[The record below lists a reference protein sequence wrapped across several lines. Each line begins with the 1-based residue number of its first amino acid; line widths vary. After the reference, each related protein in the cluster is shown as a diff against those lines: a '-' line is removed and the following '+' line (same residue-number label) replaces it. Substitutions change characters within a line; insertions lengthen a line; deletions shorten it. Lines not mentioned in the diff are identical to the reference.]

1 MPDYEIKIQVDMS
14 ATEQEV
20 TQSATP
26 SADGSFRI
34 VIGGE
39 SGQSIDQC
47 EQALLAVN
55 YPAIRE
61 ALSRHL
67 SEVSRQEAEVSR
79 PGVLKKNATPYPV
92 DGEIGRFSF
101 ETYSRVNLYGE
112 VSKAIRL

>member
-1 MPDYEIKIQVDMS
+1 MPNYEIKIQVDIR

-20 TQSATP
+20 TPDATP

-34 VIGGE
+34 VMDHE

-47 EQALLAVN
+47 EHALFAVN

-67 SEVSRQEAEVSR
+67 SEISRQEAEAYRV
-79 PGVLKKNATPYPV
+79 GVLKKTPRP
-92 DGEIGRFSF
+92 
-101 ETYSRVNLYGE
+101 
-112 VSKAIRL
+112 IRSMEK

>member
-1 MPDYEIKIQVDMS
+1 MPNYEIKIQVDIH

-20 TQSATP
+20 TQGATP

-34 VIGGE
+34 VIGHE

-61 ALSRHL
+61 ALSCHL
-67 SEVSRQEAEVSR
+67 SEVSRQEAARGGIGIV
-79 PGVLKKNATPYPV
+79 KKTPSPTRSM
-92 DGEIGRFSF
+92 E
-101 ETYSRVNLYGE
+101 
-112 VSKAIRL
+112 K